1 MNLHLLLEKLRVRRP
16 RTAPSEIPPLS
27 FKDIEHRM
35 NTTALSLFER
45 HRSKLLNNPPLYL
58 VPAVWGEAVETS
70 TGLDAVQKD
79 MHRVLA
85 PLLDELKDGF
95 SESPIGPNGSSGIE
109 YLLKGLILYKMA
121 YIVQYY
127 LNCKCSGK
135 VMPLETNHLLESM
148 EPMGQA

>member
-16 RTAPSEIPPLS
+16 QAAPPEIPPLS
-27 FKDIEHRM
+27 FKDIEYRM

-58 VPAVWGEAVETS
+58 VPAVWGETVETS
-70 TGLDAVQKD
+70 SGLDAVQKD

-85 PLLDELKDGF
+85 SLLDELKDRF
-95 SESPIGPNGSSGIE
+95 SQSSLDPHGSSGIE

-121 YIVQYY
+121 YIVQCYV
-127 LNCKCSGK
+127 NCKCSGE
-135 VMPLETNHLLESM
+135 VMSPGKNHLLESM

>member
-1 MNLHLLLEKLRVRRP
+1 MNLHLLLEKLRVRR
-16 RTAPSEIPPLS
+16 RQAAPPEIPPLS
-27 FKDIEHRM
+27 FKDIEYRM

-45 HRSKLLNNPPLYL
+45 HRSKLLDKPPLYL
-58 VPAVWGEAVETS
+58 VPAVWGETVETPR
-70 TGLDAVQKD
+70 GLDAVQKD

-85 PLLDELKDGF
+85 SLLDELKGCV
-95 SESPIGPNGSSGIE
+95 SQRAIGLNRSSGIE

-127 LNCKCSGK
+127 VNCKCSGE
-135 VMPLETNHLLESM
+135 VTTLEKNQLLESM